1 MGWGVLSPAALV
13 FGNRDSPWGG
23 EGRGWKSWRDRV
35 PQTGEGT
42 AETGGPGTGKGS
54 PRGLPGMGGAAR
66 LSAPRVLVLWAALGA
81 AGKAWRRGR
90 SPWGRGGARYRGK
103 GLRLLSAQFT
113 SDPHLTPRTGGATR
127 RISRETSCQVQP
139 GRGSRRPGPWVAP
152 SWVPGI
158 LSTPGVPAP
167 PSLPQEFGSASEP
180 QRLTMGHYTCA
191 FQEGSGSEWVESE
204 CGGGR
209 LCVCGRVC
217 REGGRQV
224 LALLGTRASVATFPA
239 SSSAVATPLPRTFI
253 IQLSYRGDRKNY
265 NSHGLWGSGW
275 PAALGP
281 AGSCSFFSQ

>member
-1 MGWGVLSPAALV
+1 MASGQEPLGAGRGTVPRKGTQAALCPV
-13 FGNRDSPWGG
+13 HIGPAPDPEDWWSYKENLQGNF
-23 EGRGWKSWRDRV
+23 V
-35 PQTGEGT
+35 P
-42 AETGGPGTGKGS
+42 
-54 PRGLPGMGGAAR
+54 GAA
-66 LSAPRVLVLWAALGA
+66 
-81 AGKAWRRGR
+81 
-90 SPWGRGGARYRGK
+90 
-103 GLRLLSAQFT
+103 
-113 SDPHLTPRTGGATR
+113 
-127 RISRETSCQVQP
+127 

-281 AGSCSFFSQ
+281 AGSCSFFPQ

>member
-1 MGWGVLSPAALV
+1 MASGQEPLGAGRGAVPRKGTQAALCPV
-13 FGNRDSPWGG
+13 HIGPAPDPEDWWSYKENLQGNF
-23 EGRGWKSWRDRV
+23 V
-35 PQTGEGT
+35 P
-42 AETGGPGTGKGS
+42 
-54 PRGLPGMGGAAR
+54 
-66 LSAPRVLVLWAALGA
+66 GA
-81 AGKAWRRGR
+81 AGAGIQA
-90 SPWGRGGARYRGK
+90 SGPLGGSFLGP
-103 GLRLLSAQFT
+103 G
-113 SDPHLTPRTGGATR
+113 DPLHA
-127 RISRETSCQVQP
+127 
-139 GRGSRRPGPWVAP
+139 GS
-152 SWVPGI
+152 S
-158 LSTPGVPAP
+158 S

-281 AGSCSFFSQ
+281 AGSCSFFPQ